1 MLLDRR
7 RVKVWQKWVFGFM
20 AVVMVGFLVMIP
32 LSGNLACGGTSAE
45 DEIAEDIAAYKLTLE
60 ADSKD
65 VVALRGLA
73 DTYVVRANQQAP
85 GSDAQLAD
93 WHSAAELYEK
103 AAAVLAKQ
111 KGAEAR
117 QEEAEMLEQ
126 LVDVHLFLGE
136 HAEAAGVYA
145 RITSLRPDD
154 AQAYFDWATIAI
166 NAGDT
171 KTAALAFKKYLELD
185 PDSPEAAEVKEWIE
199 QNAAK

>member
-45 DEIAEDIAAYKLTLE
+45 DEIAEDIAAYELTLE

-93 WHSAAELYEK
+93 WHLAANLYEK
-103 AAAVLAKQ
+103 AAAVLAEQ

>member
-1 MLLDRR
+1 MLLDRS
-7 RVKVWQKWVFGFM
+7 RVKKWQKWVFGFM

-32 LSGNLACGGTSAE
+32 LSGNLACGGNSAE
-45 DEIAEDIAAYKLTLE
+45 DEIAEDIAGYELALE
-60 ADSKD
+60 ADPKD

-73 DTYVVRANQQAP
+73 DTYVVRANQQAT

-93 WHSAAELYEK
+93 WHMAAELYEK

-111 KGAEAR
+111 KGTEAR
-117 QEEAEMLEQ
+117 QEEAAMLEQ
-126 LVDVHLFLGE
+126 LVDVHLFVGE
-136 HAEAAGVYA
+136 YAEAAGVFA
-145 RITSLRPDD
+145 QITSLRPDD
-154 AQAYFDWATIAI
+154 AQAYFDWANVAI

-185 PDSPEAAEVKEWIE
+185 PDSPEAAEVRDWIK

>member
-45 DEIAEDIAAYKLTLE
+45 DEIAEDIAAYELTLE

-93 WHSAAELYEK
+93 WHLAADLYEK
-103 AAAVLAKQ
+103 AAAVLAEQ